1 MMQGDAKSLTIE
13 ILNRDQVAVTKDDV
27 LDVEIV
33 VGSLRKTYKGG
44 EVFFDADKSKWICP
58 VTQEETF
65 ALPAARVKA
74 QARIL
79 WPNGDVE
86 GCPLGYVN
94 IDESIS
100 KEVL

>member
-1 MMQGDAKSLTIE
+1 MMQGDEKNLNIE
-13 ILNRDQVAVTKDDV
+13 ILNRNQVPITADDV
-27 LDVEIV
+27 SDVEIV
-33 VGSLRKTYKGG
+33 VGSLRKTYKNG

-65 ALPAARVKA
+65 TLPASRVKA

-79 WPNGDVE
+79 WPNGEVE

-94 IDESIS
+94 IHESIS